1 MNKFSER
8 YKTISNS
15 DLLRVI
21 ENKSDYQSEAV
32 EAAKTEINQRN
43 LSDNEMTE
51 AKNELEI
58 ELQERI
64 IKNEKRAN
72 AEQKVKTFGILFFD
86 LINPIQKSAPTPEKL
101 IKLIA
106 IVFGLIVVVNWYN
119 EFGFVKFMLTVET
132 CRWDLSVCECFLP
145 LIILPVAV
153 ILFGFKKKSGWIL
166 MAAYLTYSA
175 ISAFG
180 LIIKTWNKEP
190 TGIPSLDS
198 LFPQIST
205 TTQIL
210 TTLFFAATLWV
221 LTKKEIMQYYNINR
235 QAMIITIGIAA
246 ALTVLFIGLFLL
258 T

>member
-1 MNKFSER
+1 MNKFIER

-21 ENKSDYQSEAV
+21 ENKSDYQPEAV

-43 LSDNEMTE
+43 LSDKEMIE
-51 AKNELEI
+51 AKSELEI
-58 ELQERI
+58 ELQEGI
-64 IKNEKRAN
+64 NKIEKRSKV
-72 AEQKVKTFGILFFD
+72 EQKIKSFGTLFFD

-101 IKLIA
+101 IKLIT

-119 EFGFVKFMLTVET
+119 EFGFVKFMLTEET
-132 CRWDLSVCECFLP
+132 GRWDLSMVEYFIP
-145 LIILPVAV
+145 LITLPVAV
-153 ILFGFKKKSGWIL
+153 ILFGFRKKSGWIL
-166 MAAYLTYSA
+166 IAAYLTYSA

-190 TGIPSLDS
+190 GGISVLDS

-210 TTLFFAATLWV
+210 TTLFFVATLWV
-221 LTKKEIMQYYNINR
+221 LTKKEITEYYNINR
-235 QAMIITIGIAA
+235 QTIIITIGIAA